1 MKQKKQIKKSET
13 IATSLNSILAV
24 FKNAVSQMQLLEET
38 AYNAIREEENKIAE
52 AQIEINTLQES
63 LHQVSAVKENI
74 SKLIEPAV

>member
-1 MKQKKQIKKSET
+1 MKQKKQTKKSKT

-24 FKNAVSQMQLLEET
+24 FKNAVSQMQSLEET

>member
-1 MKQKKQIKKSET
+1 MKQKKQTKKSET

-24 FKNAVSQMQLLEET
+24 FKNVVSQMQLLEET

>member
-1 MKQKKQIKKSET
+1 MKQKNQTKKSET

-24 FKNAVSQMQLLEET
+24 FKNAVSQMQSLEET

>member
-1 MKQKKQIKKSET
+1 MKKKKQIKKSET

-52 AQIEINTLQES
+52 SQIEISTLQDS

>member
-1 MKQKKQIKKSET
+1 MKQKKQTKKSET

>member
-1 MKQKKQIKKSET
+1 MKQKNQTKKSET

-24 FKNAVSQMQLLEET
+24 FKNVVSQMQSLEET

>member
-1 MKQKKQIKKSET
+1 MKKKKQIKKSET

-24 FKNAVSQMQLLEET
+24 FKNAVSQMQLLEEA

-52 AQIEINTLQES
+52 AQIEVNTLQES

>member
-1 MKQKKQIKKSET
+1 MKKKNQTKKSET

-24 FKNAVSQMQLLEET
+24 FKNAVSQMQSLEET

>member
-1 MKQKKQIKKSET
+1 MKKKKQIKKSET

-52 AQIEINTLQES
+52 AQMEISAMQES
-63 LHQVSAVKENI
+63 LKQITSVKENI
-74 SKLIEPAV
+74 QNLLQPAE

>member
-1 MKQKKQIKKSET
+1 MKKKKQIKKSET

-38 AYNAIREEENKIAE
+38 AYNAIREEENKIVE
-52 AQIEINTLQES
+52 SQMEINTLQES
-63 LHQVSAVKENI
+63 LHQVSTVKENI